1 MNKLFKLVRHLTM
14 SLFAMATLIGTTANA
29 ERLLTENFEYKLGN
43 LYSQG
48 GWLKYGTQAAGP
60 VQVIDNAL
68 TYPDYQDKAV
78 GKAVHLTQVASGE
91 DLMRAVSETAISSGK
106 VYLSA
111 LVKVNAVA
119 DDQYFLSWRLSNP
132 PLLVS
137 LTKKTPPENTR
148 LIASKGSADG
158 KFVFKISRNSATLF
172 ESTEEFE
179 LGKTYLVVM
188 SYEFKEGTKN
198 DVVQLWVNP
207 AVASTEPKPNAAINS
222 ATHTGADMKSFQ
234 AIELRQGSSATKVGP
249 EVIVDAI
256 RVGTAWTDLF
266 DVAST
271 EPTMTV
277 TPTVVY
283 DGSAVAIGSSTTFA
297 TYAVEYA
304 NLENPIDV
312 YLTGA
317 NRNQFEVS
325 AATIPAGSGKA
336 TITLTYKPQAIGK
349 HTARI
354 NFESTVS
361 TLNTGF
367 AATGIAWDPANPPMI
382 VAHSGGLTPFTCK
395 AGEQQKQTITVTTSD
410 LPDYGKAA
418 VKGLSNGAF
427 IISTATLLK
436 NGNTQ
441 INITF
446 KPLVPGDYEEVIEF
460 SGIKAVTETI
470 RIYGTATE
478 NGTTE
483 DREGDRLPLDD
494 SKPLASYMQNFDGV
508 TKNKPLSIEG
518 WKNLAQ
524 VGNRAWWGY
533 TWADGNSA
541 AKVTPYDSK
550 MEETT
555 PCVMT
560 LVSPALDFKNTP
572 NPVLTFKVM
581 GTLMRDGMAD
591 QLEVCY
597 IEKDGEGMYVQPIDG
612 LNIPASP
619 DKNEEWVPYTID
631 LKGLDLADVFF
642 IGFRFN
648 SSRGTESTTSYYIDD
663 FSWGQTNVPL
673 IRPNIREG
681 SFKATAGKKA
691 TSPDIE
697 IEGIALTSDIKI
709 SLYGAHKGF
718 FTLSTTTLP
727 AAGGKFNL
735 DFLNT
740 EPGEYAVE
748 VDLNSDGAPLTAV
761 IVGVQNETA
770 TGITDVIVDLSQP
783 VSVYD
788 IQGRALITNKQI
800 SSTSELKS
808 AFGEGIY
815 IVKQGEKAC
824 KVKL

>member
-29 ERLLTENFEYKLGN
+29 ERLLTENFEYELGN

-119 DDQYFLSWRLSNP
+119 DDQYFLAFIQPTSAGI
-132 PLLVS
+132 VD
-137 LTKKTPPENTR
+137 KKTPPENTR

-207 AVASTEPKPNAAINS
+207 AVASTEPQPNAAINS

-283 DGSAVAIGSSTTFA
+283 DGSAVAIGSSTTYA

-325 AATIPAGSGKA
+325 AETIPAGSGKA

-533 TWADGNSA
+533 TWADGNGA

-631 LKGLDLADVFF
+631 LKGLDLADTFF

-648 SSRGTESTTSYYIDD
+648 SSRGAESTTSYYIDD

-673 IRPNIREG
+673 IRPNIRQG

-735 DFLNT
+735 EFLNT

-748 VDLNSDGAPLTAV
+748 VDLNSEGAPLTAV

>member
-29 ERLLTENFEYKLGN
+29 ERLLTENFEYELGN

-119 DDQYFLSWRLSNP
+119 DDQYFLAFIQPTSAGI
-132 PLLVS
+132 VD
-137 LTKKTPPENTR
+137 KKTPPENTR

-207 AVASTEPKPNAAINS
+207 AVASTEPQPNAAINS

-249 EVIVDAI
+249 EVIIDAI

-283 DGSAVAIGSSTTFA
+283 DGSAVAIGSSTTYA

-325 AATIPAGSGKA
+325 AETIPAGSGKA

-533 TWADGNSA
+533 TWDDGNGE

-648 SSRGTESTTSYYIDD
+648 SSRGAESTTSYYIDD

-691 TSPDIE
+691 SSPDIE

-748 VDLNSDGAPLTAV
+748 VDLNSEGAPLTAV
-761 IVGVQNETA
+761 IVGVQNETV

>member
-1 MNKLFKLVRHLTM
+1 MNKLFKLVKHLTM

-29 ERLLTENFEYKLGN
+29 ERLLTENFEYELGN
-43 LYSQG
+43 LYSLG

-111 LVKVNAVA
+111 LVKVNAAA
-119 DDQYFLSWRLSNP
+119 DDQYFLAFIQPTSAGI
-132 PLLVS
+132 VD
-137 LTKKTPPENTR
+137 KKTPPENTR

-207 AVASTEPKPNAAINS
+207 AVASTEPQPNAAINS

-325 AATIPAGSGKA
+325 AETIPAGSGKA

-648 SSRGTESTTSYYIDD
+648 SSRGAESTTSYYIDD

-748 VDLNSDGAPLTAV
+748 VDLNSEGAPLTAV

-815 IVKQGEKAC
+815 IVKQGKKAC

>member
-29 ERLLTENFEYKLGN
+29 ERLLTENFEYELGN

-60 VQVIDNAL
+60 VQVINNAL

-119 DDQYFLSWRLSNP
+119 DDQYFLAFIQPTSAGI
-132 PLLVS
+132 VD
-137 LTKKTPPENTR
+137 KKTPPENTR

-297 TYAVEYA
+297 TYDVEYA

-325 AATIPAGSGKA
+325 AETIPAGSGKA

-367 AATGIAWDPANPPMI
+367 AATGIAWDPENPPTI
-382 VAHSGGLTPFTCK
+382 VAHSEGLTPFTCK

-441 INITF
+441 ITITF

-470 RIYGTATE
+470 RITGKATE

-648 SSRGTESTTSYYIDD
+648 SSRGAESTTSYYIDD

-681 SFKATAGKKA
+681 SFRATAGKKA

-748 VDLNSDGAPLTAV
+748 VDLNSEGAPLTAV

-788 IQGRALITNKQI
+788 IQGHALITNKQI

>member
-29 ERLLTENFEYKLGN
+29 ERLLTENFEYNLGN

-119 DDQYFLSWRLSNP
+119 DDQYFLAFIQPTSAGI
-132 PLLVS
+132 VD
-137 LTKKTPPENTR
+137 KKTPPENTR
-148 LIASKGSADG
+148 LIASKCSADG

-283 DGSAVAIGSSTTFA
+283 DGSAVAIGSSTTYA

-325 AATIPAGSGKA
+325 AETIPAGSGKA

-648 SSRGTESTTSYYIDD
+648 SSRGAESTTSYYIDD

-748 VDLNSDGAPLTAV
+748 VDLNSEGAPLTAV

>member
-1 MNKLFKLVRHLTM
+1 MNKLFKLVKHLTM

-29 ERLLTENFEYKLGN
+29 ERLLTENFEYELGN

-60 VQVIDNAL
+60 VQVINNAL

-119 DDQYFLSWRLSNP
+119 DDQYFLAFIQPTSAGI
-132 PLLVS
+132 VD
-137 LTKKTPPENTR
+137 KKTPPENTR

-222 ATHTGADMKSFQ
+222 TTHTGADMKSFQ

-266 DVAST
+266 NVAST

-283 DGSAVAIGSSTTFA
+283 DGSAVAIGSSTTYA

-325 AATIPAGSGKA
+325 AETIPAGSGKA

-382 VAHSGGLTPFTCK
+382 VAHSGALTPFTCK

-597 IEKDGEGMYVQPIDG
+597 IEKDGEGMYVQPING

-648 SSRGTESTTSYYIDD
+648 SSRGAESTTSYYIDD

-748 VDLNSDGAPLTAV
+748 VDLNSEGAPLTAV

>member
-1 MNKLFKLVRHLTM
+1 MNKLFKLVKHLTM

-29 ERLLTENFEYKLGN
+29 ERLLTENFEYELGN

-119 DDQYFLSWRLSNP
+119 DDQYFLAFIQPTSAGI
-132 PLLVS
+132 VD
-137 LTKKTPPENTR
+137 KKTPPENTR

-207 AVASTEPKPNAAINS
+207 AVTSTEPQPNAAINS
-222 ATHTGADMKSFQ
+222 TTHTGADMKSFQ

-256 RVGTAWTDLF
+256 RMGTAWTDLF

-283 DGSAVAIGSSTTFA
+283 DGSAVAIGSSTTYA

-325 AATIPAGSGKA
+325 AETIPAGSGKA

-533 TWADGNSA
+533 TWDDGNGA

-550 MEETT
+550 MEEST

-631 LKGLDLADVFF
+631 LKGLDLADTFF

-648 SSRGTESTTSYYIDD
+648 SSRGAESTTSYYIDD

-727 AAGGKFNL
+727 AVGGKFNL

-748 VDLNSDGAPLTAV
+748 VDLNSEGAPLTAV

>member
-1 MNKLFKLVRHLTM
+1 MNKLFKLVKHLTM

-29 ERLLTENFEYKLGN
+29 ERLLTENFEYELGN

-60 VQVIDNAL
+60 VQVINNAL

-119 DDQYFLSWRLSNP
+119 DNQYFLAFIQPTSAGI
-132 PLLVS
+132 VD
-137 LTKKTPPENTR
+137 KKTPPENTR

-207 AVASTEPKPNAAINS
+207 AVASTEPQPNAAINS

-283 DGSAVAIGSSTTFA
+283 DGSAVAIGSSTTYA

-325 AATIPAGSGKA
+325 AETIPAGSGKA

-382 VAHSGGLTPFTCK
+382 VAHSGGLTPFTSK

-533 TWADGNSA
+533 TWDDGNGA

-697 IEGIALTSDIKI
+697 VEGIALTSDIKI

-748 VDLNSDGAPLTAV
+748 VDLNSEGAPLTAV

>member
-1 MNKLFKLVRHLTM
+1 MNKLFKLVKHLTM

-29 ERLLTENFEYKLGN
+29 ERLLTENFEYNLGN

-68 TYPDYQDKAV
+68 TYQDYQDKAV

-119 DDQYFLSWRLSNP
+119 DDQYFLAFIQPTSAGI
-132 PLLVS
+132 VD
-137 LTKKTPPENTR
+137 KKTPPENTR
-148 LIASKGSADG
+148 LIASKCSADG

-207 AVASTEPKPNAAINS
+207 AVASTEPKPNADINS

-283 DGSAVAIGSSTTFA
+283 DGSAVAIGSSTTYA

-325 AATIPAGSGKA
+325 AETIPAGSGKA

-597 IEKDGEGMYVQPIDG
+597 IEKDGEGMYVQPING

-648 SSRGTESTTSYYIDD
+648 SSRGAESTTSYYIDD

-691 TSPDIE
+691 SSPDIE

-748 VDLNSDGAPLTAV
+748 VDLNSEGAPLTAV

>member
-29 ERLLTENFEYKLGN
+29 ERLLTENFEYELGN

-119 DDQYFLSWRLSNP
+119 DNQYFLAFIQPTSAGI
-132 PLLVS
+132 VD
-137 LTKKTPPENTR
+137 KKTPPENTR

-283 DGSAVAIGSSTTFA
+283 DGSAVAIGSSTTYA

-325 AATIPAGSGKA
+325 AETIPAGSGKA

-508 TKNKPLSIEG
+508 TKNKPLSVDG

-648 SSRGTESTTSYYIDD
+648 SSRGAESTTSYYIDD

-748 VDLNSDGAPLTAV
+748 VDLNSEGAPLTAV

>member
-1 MNKLFKLVRHLTM
+1 MNKLFKLVKHLTM

-29 ERLLTENFEYKLGN
+29 ERLLTENFEYELGN

-119 DDQYFLSWRLSNP
+119 DNQYFLAFIQPTSAGI
-132 PLLVS
+132 VD
-137 LTKKTPPENTR
+137 KKTPPENTR

-207 AVASTEPKPNAAINS
+207 AVASTEPQPNAAINS

-283 DGSAVAIGSSTTFA
+283 DGSAVAIGSSTTYA

-325 AATIPAGSGKA
+325 AETIPAGSGKA

-494 SKPLASYMQNFDGV
+494 SKPLASYMQNFNGV

-533 TWADGNSA
+533 TWDDGNGA

-648 SSRGTESTTSYYIDD
+648 SSRGAESTTSYYIDD

-681 SFKATAGKKA
+681 SFRATAGKKA

-748 VDLNSDGAPLTAV
+748 VDLNSEGAPLTAV

>member
-1 MNKLFKLVRHLTM
+1 MNKLFKLVKHLTM

-29 ERLLTENFEYKLGN
+29 ERLLTENFEYNLGN

-119 DDQYFLSWRLSNP
+119 DNQYFLAFIQPTSAGI
-132 PLLVS
+132 VD
-137 LTKKTPPENTR
+137 KKTPPENTR

-207 AVASTEPKPNAAINS
+207 AVTSTEPQPNAAINS
-222 ATHTGADMKSFQ
+222 TTHTGADMKSFQ

-283 DGSAVAIGSSTTFA
+283 DGSAVAIGSSTTYA

-325 AATIPAGSGKA
+325 AETIPAGSGKA

-533 TWADGNSA
+533 TWDDGNGA

-550 MEETT
+550 MEEST

-581 GTLMRDGMAD
+581 GTLMRDGMTD

-631 LKGLDLADVFF
+631 LKGLDLADTFF

-648 SSRGTESTTSYYIDD
+648 SSRGAESTTSYYIDD

-681 SFKATAGKKA
+681 SFRATAGKKS

-748 VDLNSDGAPLTAV
+748 VDLNSEGAPLTAV

-788 IQGRALITNKQI
+788 IQGRTLITNKQI

>member
-1 MNKLFKLVRHLTM
+1 M
-14 SLFAMATLIGTTANA
+14 
-29 ERLLTENFEYKLGN
+29 
-43 LYSQG
+43 
-48 GWLKYGTQAAGP
+48 
-60 VQVIDNAL
+60 
-68 TYPDYQDKAV
+68 
-78 GKAVHLTQVASGE
+78 
-91 DLMRAVSETAISSGK
+91 
-106 VYLSA
+106 
-111 LVKVNAVA
+111 
-119 DDQYFLSWRLSNP
+119 
-132 PLLVS
+132 
-137 LTKKTPPENTR
+137 
-148 LIASKGSADG
+148 
-158 KFVFKISRNSATLF
+158 
-172 ESTEEFE
+172 
-179 LGKTYLVVM
+179 
-188 SYEFKEGTKN
+188 
-198 DVVQLWVNP
+198 
-207 AVASTEPKPNAAINS
+207 
-222 ATHTGADMKSFQ
+222 
-234 AIELRQGSSATKVGP
+234 
-249 EVIVDAI
+249 
-256 RVGTAWTDLF
+256 
-266 DVAST
+266 
-271 EPTMTV
+271 
-277 TPTVVY
+277 
-283 DGSAVAIGSSTTFA
+283 
-297 TYAVEYA
+297 
-304 NLENPIDV
+304 ENPIDV

-325 AATIPAGSGKA
+325 AETIPAGSGKA

-367 AATGIAWDPANPPMI
+367 AATGIAWDPENPPTI
-382 VAHSGGLTPFTCK
+382 VAHSEGLTPFTCK

-470 RIYGTATE
+470 RITGKATE

-494 SKPLASYMQNFDGV
+494 SKPLASYVQNFDGV

-533 TWADGNSA
+533 TWADGNGA

-648 SSRGTESTTSYYIDD
+648 SSRGAESTTSYYIDD

-681 SFKATAGKKA
+681 SFKAIAGKKA

-748 VDLNSDGAPLTAV
+748 VDLNSEGAPLTAV

-788 IQGRALITNKQI
+788 IQGHALITNKQI

>member
-29 ERLLTENFEYKLGN
+29 ERLLTENFEYELGN

-119 DDQYFLSWRLSNP
+119 DDQYFLAFIQPTSAGI
-132 PLLVS
+132 VD
-137 LTKKTPPENTR
+137 KKTPPENTR
-148 LIASKGSADG
+148 LIASKGSVDG

-297 TYAVEYA
+297 TYDVEYA

-325 AATIPAGSGKA
+325 AETIPAGSGKA

-367 AATGIAWDPANPPMI
+367 AATGIAWDPENPPMI
-382 VAHSGGLTPFTCK
+382 VAHSEGLTPFTCK

-460 SGIKAVTETI
+460 SGIKATTETI
-470 RIYGTATE
+470 RITGTATE

-533 TWADGNSA
+533 TWADGNGA

-648 SSRGTESTTSYYIDD
+648 SSRGAESTTSYYIDD

-735 DFLNT
+735 EFLNT

-748 VDLNSDGAPLTAV
+748 VDLNSEGAPLTAV

-788 IQGRALITNKQI
+788 IQGHALITNKQI

>member
-1 MNKLFKLVRHLTM
+1 MNKLFKLVKHLTM

-29 ERLLTENFEYKLGN
+29 ERLLTENFEYELGN

-119 DDQYFLSWRLSNP
+119 DNQYFLAFIQPTSAGI
-132 PLLVS
+132 VD
-137 LTKKTPPENTR
+137 KKTPPENTR

-249 EVIVDAI
+249 EVIIDAI

-312 YLTGA
+312 YLTGT

-325 AATIPAGSGKA
+325 TETIPAGSGKA

-508 TKNKPLSIEG
+508 TKNKPLSIEA

-533 TWADGNSA
+533 TWADGNGA

-631 LKGLDLADVFF
+631 LKGLDLADTFF

-648 SSRGTESTTSYYIDD
+648 SSRGAESTTSYYIDD

-673 IRPNIREG
+673 IRPNIRQG

-735 DFLNT
+735 EFLNT

-748 VDLNSDGAPLTAV
+748 VDLNSEGAPLTAV

>member
-29 ERLLTENFEYKLGN
+29 ERLLTENFEYELGN

-78 GKAVHLTQVASGE
+78 GKAVQLTQVASGE

-119 DDQYFLSWRLSNP
+119 DDQYFLAFIQPTSAGI
-132 PLLVS
+132 VD
-137 LTKKTPPENTR
+137 KKTPPENTR

-283 DGSAVAIGSSTTFA
+283 DGSAVAIGSSTTYA

-325 AATIPAGSGKA
+325 AETIPAGSGKA

-533 TWADGNSA
+533 TWDDGNGA

-648 SSRGTESTTSYYIDD
+648 SSRGAESTTSYYIDD

-748 VDLNSDGAPLTAV
+748 VDLNSEGAPLTAV

>member
-1 MNKLFKLVRHLTM
+1 MGIFTI
-14 SLFAMATLIGTTANA
+14 FAKYNHSFTNA
-29 ERLLTENFEYKLGN
+29 ERLLTENFEYELGN

-60 VQVIDNAL
+60 VQVINNAL

-119 DDQYFLSWRLSNP
+119 DDQYFLAFIQPTSAGI
-132 PLLVS
+132 VD
-137 LTKKTPPENTR
+137 KKTPPENTR
-148 LIASKGSADG
+148 LIASKCSADG

-283 DGSAVAIGSSTTFA
+283 DGSAVAIGSSTTYA

-325 AATIPAGSGKA
+325 AETIPAGSGKA

-597 IEKDGEGMYVQPIDG
+597 IEKDGESMYVQPIDG

-631 LKGLDLADVFF
+631 LKGLDLADTFF

-648 SSRGTESTTSYYIDD
+648 SSRGAESTTSYYIDD

-748 VDLNSDGAPLTAV
+748 VDLNSEGAPLTAV

>member
-29 ERLLTENFEYKLGN
+29 ERLLTENFEYELGS

-48 GWLKYGTQAAGP
+48 GWLKYGTQATGP

-119 DDQYFLSWRLSNP
+119 DDQYFLAFIQPTSAGI
-132 PLLVS
+132 VD
-137 LTKKTPPENTR
+137 KKTPPENTR

-283 DGSAVAIGSSTTFA
+283 DGSAVAIGSSTTYA

-325 AATIPAGSGKA
+325 AETIPAGSGKA

-597 IEKDGEGMYVQPIDG
+597 IEKDGEGMYVQPING

-648 SSRGTESTTSYYIDD
+648 SSRGGESTTSYYIDD

-748 VDLNSDGAPLTAV
+748 VDLNSEGAPLTAV

-815 IVKQGEKAC
+815 IVKQGKKAC

>member
-1 MNKLFKLVRHLTM
+1 MNKLFKLVKHLTM

-29 ERLLTENFEYKLGN
+29 ERLLTENFEYELGN

-119 DDQYFLSWRLSNP
+119 DDQYFLAFIQPTSAGI
-132 PLLVS
+132 VD
-137 LTKKTPPENTR
+137 KKTPPENTR

-207 AVASTEPKPNAAINS
+207 AVASTEPQPNAAINS

-325 AATIPAGSGKA
+325 AETIPAGSGKA

-631 LKGLDLADVFF
+631 LKGLDLADTFF

-648 SSRGTESTTSYYIDD
+648 SSRGAESTTSYYIDD

-673 IRPNIREG
+673 IRPNIRQG

-735 DFLNT
+735 EFLNT

-748 VDLNSDGAPLTAV
+748 VDLNSEGAPLTAV

>member
-29 ERLLTENFEYKLGN
+29 ERLLTENFEYELGN

-68 TYPDYQDKAV
+68 TYPDYQDKAL

-119 DDQYFLSWRLSNP
+119 DDQYFLAFIQPTSAGI
-132 PLLVS
+132 VD
-137 LTKKTPPENTR
+137 KKTPLENTR

-188 SYEFKEGTKN
+188 SYEFKTGDKN

-234 AIELRQGSSATKVGP
+234 AIELRQGSSSTKVGP

-283 DGSAVAIGSSTTFA
+283 DGSAVAIGSSTTYA

-325 AATIPAGSGKA
+325 AETIPAGSGKA

-533 TWADGNSA
+533 TWADGNGA

-748 VDLNSDGAPLTAV
+748 VDLNSEGAPLTAV

-815 IVKQGEKAC
+815 IVKQGKKAC

>member
-29 ERLLTENFEYKLGN
+29 ERLLTENFEYNLGN

-60 VQVIDNAL
+60 VQVINNAL

-119 DDQYFLSWRLSNP
+119 DDQYFLAFIQPTSAGI
-132 PLLVS
+132 VD
-137 LTKKTPPENTR
+137 KKTPLENTR

-325 AATIPAGSGKA
+325 AETIPAGSGKA

-533 TWADGNSA
+533 TWDDGNGA

-631 LKGLDLADVFF
+631 LKGLDLADTFF

-648 SSRGTESTTSYYIDD
+648 SSRGAESTTSYYIDD

-691 TSPDIE
+691 SSPDIE

-748 VDLNSDGAPLTAV
+748 VDLNSEGAPLTAV

>member
-1 MNKLFKLVRHLTM
+1 MNKLFKLVKHLTM

-29 ERLLTENFEYKLGN
+29 ERLLTENFEYELGN

-60 VQVIDNAL
+60 VQVINNAL

-119 DDQYFLSWRLSNP
+119 DDQYFLAFIQPTSAGI
-132 PLLVS
+132 VD
-137 LTKKTPPENTR
+137 KKTPPENTR

-207 AVASTEPKPNAAINS
+207 AVASTEPQPNAAINS

-283 DGSAVAIGSSTTFA
+283 DGSAVAIGSSTTYA

-325 AATIPAGSGKA
+325 AETIPAGSGKA

-533 TWADGNSA
+533 TWDDGNGA

-597 IEKDGEGMYVQPIDG
+597 IEKDGEGMYVQPING

-648 SSRGTESTTSYYIDD
+648 SSRGAESTTSYYIDD

-697 IEGIALTSDIKI
+697 IEGIALTSDIRI

-748 VDLNSDGAPLTAV
+748 VDLNSEGAPLTAV

-770 TGITDVIVDLSQP
+770 TGITNVIVDLSQP

-788 IQGRALITNKQI
+788 IQGRVLITNKQI

>member
-1 MNKLFKLVRHLTM
+1 MNKLFKLVKHLTM

-29 ERLLTENFEYKLGN
+29 ERLLTENFEYELGN

-119 DDQYFLSWRLSNP
+119 DNQYFLAFIQPTSAGI
-132 PLLVS
+132 VD
-137 LTKKTPPENTR
+137 KKTPPENTR

-207 AVASTEPKPNAAINS
+207 AVASTEPQPNAAINS

-256 RVGTAWTDLF
+256 RVGAAWTDLF

-325 AATIPAGSGKA
+325 AETIPAGSGKA

-460 SGIKAVTETI
+460 SGIKAVTKTI
-470 RIYGTATE
+470 RITGTATE

-533 TWADGNSA
+533 TWDDGNGA

-631 LKGLDLADVFF
+631 LKGLDLADTFF

-648 SSRGTESTTSYYIDD
+648 SSRGAESTTSYYIDD

-748 VDLNSDGAPLTAV
+748 VDLNSEGAPLTAV

>member
-29 ERLLTENFEYKLGN
+29 ERLLTENFEYELGN

-119 DDQYFLSWRLSNP
+119 DDQYFLAFIQPTSAGI
-132 PLLVS
+132 VD
-137 LTKKTPPENTR
+137 KKTPPENTR

-207 AVASTEPKPNAAINS
+207 AVASTEPQPNAAINS

-271 EPTMTV
+271 EPTMTA
-277 TPTVVY
+277 TPTMVY
-283 DGSAVAIGSSTTFA
+283 DGSAVAIGSSTTYA

-325 AATIPAGSGKA
+325 AETIPAGSGKA

-470 RIYGTATE
+470 RIYGKATE

-648 SSRGTESTTSYYIDD
+648 SSRGAESTTSYYIDD

-748 VDLNSDGAPLTAV
+748 VDLNSEGAPLTAV

>member
-29 ERLLTENFEYKLGN
+29 ERLLTENFEYELGS

-48 GWLKYGTQAAGP
+48 GWLKYGTQATGP

-119 DDQYFLSWRLSNP
+119 DDQYFLAFIQPTSAGI
-132 PLLVS
+132 VD
-137 LTKKTPPENTR
+137 KKTPPENTR

-207 AVASTEPKPNAAINS
+207 AVASTEPQPNAAINS

-325 AATIPAGSGKA
+325 AETIPAGSGKA

-494 SKPLASYMQNFDGV
+494 SKPLASYMQNFNGV

-550 MEETT
+550 MEEST

-631 LKGLDLADVFF
+631 LKGLDLADTFF

-648 SSRGTESTTSYYIDD
+648 SSRGAESTTSYYIDD

-748 VDLNSDGAPLTAV
+748 VDLNSEGAPLTAV

>member
-29 ERLLTENFEYKLGN
+29 ERLLTENFEYELGN

-60 VQVIDNAL
+60 VQVINNAL

-119 DDQYFLSWRLSNP
+119 DDQYFLAFIQPTSTGI
-132 PLLVS
+132 VD
-137 LTKKTPPENTR
+137 KKTPPENTR

-283 DGSAVAIGSSTTFA
+283 DGSAVAIGSSTTYA

-325 AATIPAGSGKA
+325 AETIPAGSGKA

-533 TWADGNSA
+533 TWDDGNGA

-550 MEETT
+550 MEATT

-581 GTLMRDGMAD
+581 GTLMREGMTD
-591 QLEVCY
+591 ELEVCY

-648 SSRGTESTTSYYIDD
+648 SSRGAESTTSYYIDD

-691 TSPDIE
+691 SSPDIE

-748 VDLNSDGAPLTAV
+748 VDLNSEGAPLTAV

>member
-29 ERLLTENFEYKLGN
+29 ERLLTENFEYELGN

-119 DDQYFLSWRLSNP
+119 DDQYFLAFIQPTSAGI
-132 PLLVS
+132 VD
-137 LTKKTPPENTR
+137 KKTPPENTR

-207 AVASTEPKPNAAINS
+207 AVASTEPQPNAAINS

-325 AATIPAGSGKA
+325 AETIPAGSGKA

-533 TWADGNSA
+533 TWDDGNGA

-631 LKGLDLADVFF
+631 LKGLDLADTFF

-648 SSRGTESTTSYYIDD
+648 SSRGAESTTSYYIDD

-748 VDLNSDGAPLTAV
+748 VDLNSEGAPLTAV

>member
-29 ERLLTENFEYKLGN
+29 ERLLTENFEYELGN

-119 DDQYFLSWRLSNP
+119 DDQYFLAFIQPTSAGI
-132 PLLVS
+132 VD
-137 LTKKTPPENTR
+137 KKTPPENTR

-207 AVASTEPKPNAAINS
+207 AVASTEPQPNAAINS

-283 DGSAVAIGSSTTFA
+283 DGSAVAIGSSTTYA

-325 AATIPAGSGKA
+325 AETIPAGSGKA

-508 TKNKPLSIEG
+508 TKNKPLSIES

-560 LVSPALDFKNTP
+560 LVSPALDFKKTP

-648 SSRGTESTTSYYIDD
+648 SSRGAESTTSYYIDD

-748 VDLNSDGAPLTAV
+748 VDLNSEGAPLTAV

>member
-1 MNKLFKLVRHLTM
+1 MNKLFKLVKHLTM

-29 ERLLTENFEYKLGN
+29 ERLLTENFEYELGN

-60 VQVIDNAL
+60 VQVINNAL

-119 DDQYFLSWRLSNP
+119 DNQYFLAFIQPTSAGI
-132 PLLVS
+132 VD
-137 LTKKTPPENTR
+137 KKTPPENTR

-207 AVASTEPKPNAAINS
+207 AVASTEPQPNAAINS

-283 DGSAVAIGSSTTFA
+283 DGSAVAIGSSTTYA

-325 AATIPAGSGKA
+325 AETIPAGSGKA

-648 SSRGTESTTSYYIDD
+648 SSRGAESTTSYYIDD

-748 VDLNSDGAPLTAV
+748 VDLNSEGAPLTAV

>member
-1 MNKLFKLVRHLTM
+1 MNKLFKLVKHLTM

-29 ERLLTENFEYKLGN
+29 ERLLTENFEYNLGN

-68 TYPDYQDKAV
+68 TYQDYQDKAV

-119 DDQYFLSWRLSNP
+119 DDQYFLAFIQPTSAGI
-132 PLLVS
+132 VD
-137 LTKKTPPENTR
+137 KKTPPENTR
-148 LIASKGSADG
+148 LIASKCSADG

-283 DGSAVAIGSSTTFA
+283 DGSAVAIGSSTTYA

-325 AATIPAGSGKA
+325 AETIPAGSGKA

-597 IEKDGEGMYVQPIDG
+597 IEKDGEGMYVQPING

-648 SSRGTESTTSYYIDD
+648 SSRGAESTTSYYIDD

-691 TSPDIE
+691 SSPDIE

-748 VDLNSDGAPLTAV
+748 VDLNSEGAPLTAV

>member
-29 ERLLTENFEYKLGN
+29 ERLLTENFEYELGN

-119 DDQYFLSWRLSNP
+119 DDQYFLAFIQPTSAGI
-132 PLLVS
+132 VD
-137 LTKKTPPENTR
+137 KKTPPENTR

-207 AVASTEPKPNAAINS
+207 AVASTEPQPNAAINS

-304 NLENPIDV
+304 NLENPINV

-325 AATIPAGSGKA
+325 AETIPAGSGKA
-336 TITLTYKPQAIGK
+336 TITLSYKPQAIGK

-748 VDLNSDGAPLTAV
+748 VDLNSEGAPLTAV

>member
-29 ERLLTENFEYKLGN
+29 ERLLTENFEYNLGN

-91 DLMRAVSETAISSGK
+91 DLMRAVSETAITSGK

-119 DDQYFLSWRLSNP
+119 DDQYFLAFIQPTSAGI
-132 PLLVS
+132 VD
-137 LTKKTPPENTR
+137 KKTPPENTR

-188 SYEFKEGTKN
+188 SYEFKTGDKN

-207 AVASTEPKPNAAINS
+207 AVTSTEPQPNAAINS

-256 RVGTAWTDLF
+256 HVGTAWTDLF

-283 DGSAVAIGSSTTFA
+283 DGSAVAIGSSATYA

-325 AATIPAGSGKA
+325 AETIPAGSGKA

-354 NFESTVS
+354 NFESSVS

-367 AATGIAWDPANPPMI
+367 AATAIAWDPANPPMI
-382 VAHSGGLTPFTCK
+382 VAHGEGLTPFTCK

-427 IISTATLLK
+427 IISTTTLLK

-460 SGIKAVTETI
+460 SGIKATTETI
-470 RIYGTATE
+470 RITGTATE

-494 SKPLASYMQNFDGV
+494 SKPLASYVQNFDGV

-581 GTLMRDGMAD
+581 GTLMREGMTD

-631 LKGLDLADVFF
+631 LKDLDLADTFF
-642 IGFRFN
+642 IGFRFHSN
-648 SSRGTESTTSYYIDD
+648 RGTESTTSYYIDD

-673 IRPNIREG
+673 IRPNIHEG
-681 SFKATAGKKA
+681 SFKAIAGKKA

-748 VDLNSDGAPLTAV
+748 VDLNSEGAPLTAV

>member
-29 ERLLTENFEYKLGN
+29 ERLLTENFEYNLGN

-91 DLMRAVSETAISSGK
+91 DLMRAVSATAITSGK

-119 DDQYFLSWRLSNP
+119 DDQYFLAFIQPTSAGI
-132 PLLVS
+132 VD
-137 LTKKTPPENTR
+137 KKTPPENTR

-256 RVGTAWTDLF
+256 RVGTAWADLF
-266 DVAST
+266 DVAPT
-271 EPTMTV
+271 EPSMTV

-283 DGSAVAIGSSTTFA
+283 DGSAVAIGSSATYA

-325 AATIPAGSGKA
+325 AETIPAGSGKA

-483 DREGDRLPLDD
+483 DREGDRLPLDE

-533 TWADGNSA
+533 TWADGNGA

-597 IEKDGEGMYVQPIDG
+597 IEKDGEGMYVQPING

-648 SSRGTESTTSYYIDD
+648 SSRGAESTTSYYIDD

-727 AAGGKFNL
+727 AVGGKFNL

-748 VDLNSDGAPLTAV
+748 VDLNSEGAPLTAV

>member
-1 MNKLFKLVRHLTM
+1 MNKLFKLVKHLTM

-29 ERLLTENFEYKLGN
+29 ERLLTENFEYELGN

-48 GWLKYGTQAAGP
+48 DWLKYGTQAAGP

-119 DDQYFLSWRLSNP
+119 DDQYFLAFIQPTSAGI
-132 PLLVS
+132 VD
-137 LTKKTPPENTR
+137 KKTPPENTR

-207 AVASTEPKPNAAINS
+207 AVASTEPQPNAAINS

-234 AIELRQGSSATKVGP
+234 AIKLRQGSSATKVGP

-283 DGSAVAIGSSTTFA
+283 DGSAVAIGSSTTYA

-325 AATIPAGSGKA
+325 AETIPAGSGKA

-436 NGNTQ
+436 NGDTQ

-533 TWADGNSA
+533 TWDDGNGA

-550 MEETT
+550 MAEST

-631 LKGLDLADVFF
+631 LKGLDLADTFF

-648 SSRGTESTTSYYIDD
+648 SSRGAESTTSYYIDD

-673 IRPNIREG
+673 IRPNIRQG

-748 VDLNSDGAPLTAV
+748 VDLNSEGAPLTAV

-800 SSTSELKS
+800 NSTSELKS

>member
-1 MNKLFKLVRHLTM
+1 MNKLFKLVKHLTM

-29 ERLLTENFEYKLGN
+29 ERLLTENFEYELGN

-119 DDQYFLSWRLSNP
+119 DDQYFLAFIQPTSAGI
-132 PLLVS
+132 VD
-137 LTKKTPPENTR
+137 KKTPPENTR

-207 AVASTEPKPNAAINS
+207 AVASTEPQPNAAINS

-325 AATIPAGSGKA
+325 AETIPAGSGEA

-427 IISTATLLK
+427 VISTATLLK

-560 LVSPALDFKNTP
+560 LVSPALDFKKTP

-631 LKGLDLADVFF
+631 LKGLDLADTFF

-648 SSRGTESTTSYYIDD
+648 SSRGAESTTSYYIDD

-718 FTLSTTTLP
+718 FTLSTATLP

-748 VDLNSDGAPLTAV
+748 VDLNSEGAPLTAV

>member
-29 ERLLTENFEYKLGN
+29 ERLLTENFEYELGN

-119 DDQYFLSWRLSNP
+119 DDQYFLAFIQPTSAGI
-132 PLLVS
+132 VD
-137 LTKKTPPENTR
+137 KKTPPENTR
-148 LIASKGSADG
+148 LIASKGSVDG

-297 TYAVEYA
+297 TYDVEYA

-325 AATIPAGSGKA
+325 AETIPAGSGKA

-367 AATGIAWDPANPPMI
+367 AATGIAWDPENPPTI
-382 VAHSGGLTPFTCK
+382 VAHSEGLTPFTCK

-460 SGIKAVTETI
+460 SGIKATTETI
-470 RIYGTATE
+470 RITGTATE

-483 DREGDRLPLDD
+483 DHEGDRLPLDD

-508 TKNKPLSIEG
+508 TKNKPLSVDG

-533 TWADGNSA
+533 TWADGNGA

-648 SSRGTESTTSYYIDD
+648 SSRGAESTTSYYIDD

-691 TSPDIE
+691 ISPDIE

-748 VDLNSDGAPLTAV
+748 VDLNSEGAPLTAV

-788 IQGRALITNKQI
+788 IQGHALITNKQI

>member
-29 ERLLTENFEYKLGN
+29 ERLLTENFEYELGN

-60 VQVIDNAL
+60 VQVINNAL

-119 DDQYFLSWRLSNP
+119 DDQYFLAFIQPTSAGI
-132 PLLVS
+132 VD
-137 LTKKTPPENTR
+137 KKTPPENTR
-148 LIASKGSADG
+148 LIASKCSADG

-283 DGSAVAIGSSTTFA
+283 DGSAVAIGSSTTYA

-325 AATIPAGSGKA
+325 AETIPAGSGKA

-597 IEKDGEGMYVQPIDG
+597 IEKDGEGMYVQPING

-648 SSRGTESTTSYYIDD
+648 SSRGAESTTSYYIDD

-748 VDLNSDGAPLTAV
+748 VDLNSEGAPLTAV

-808 AFGEGIY
+808 TFGEGIY
-815 IVKQGEKAC
+815 IVKQGKKAC

>member
-1 MNKLFKLVRHLTM
+1 MNKLFKLVKHLTM

-29 ERLLTENFEYKLGN
+29 ERLLTENFEYELGN

-119 DDQYFLSWRLSNP
+119 DNQYFLAFIQPTSAGI
-132 PLLVS
+132 VD
-137 LTKKTPPENTR
+137 KKTPPENTR

-179 LGKTYLVVM
+179 LDKTYLVVM

-297 TYAVEYA
+297 TYDVEYA

-325 AATIPAGSGKA
+325 AETIPAGSGKA

-494 SKPLASYMQNFDGV
+494 SKPLASYVQNFDGV

-648 SSRGTESTTSYYIDD
+648 SSRGAESTTSYYIDD

-748 VDLNSDGAPLTAV
+748 VDLNSEGAPLTAV

>member
-29 ERLLTENFEYKLGN
+29 ERLLTENFEYELGN

-48 GWLKYGTQAAGP
+48 DWLKYGTQAAGP

-119 DDQYFLSWRLSNP
+119 DNQYFLAFIQPTSAGI
-132 PLLVS
+132 VD
-137 LTKKTPPENTR
+137 KKTPPENTR

-207 AVASTEPKPNAAINS
+207 AVASTEPQPNAAINS

-249 EVIVDAI
+249 EVIIDAI

-283 DGSAVAIGSSTTFA
+283 DGSAVAIGSSTTYA

-325 AATIPAGSGKA
+325 AETIPAGSGKA

-533 TWADGNSA
+533 TWDDGNGA

-550 MEETT
+550 MEEST

-631 LKGLDLADVFF
+631 LKGLDLADTFF

-648 SSRGTESTTSYYIDD
+648 SSRGAESTTSYYIDD

-748 VDLNSDGAPLTAV
+748 VDLNSEGAPLTAV